1 MALFRI
7 SNSSHDAAT
16 RTVQAAE
23 HAEDLGYSNV
33 QRHYHPG
40 TNGQPGTH
48 TVTGEPPAAPESPRG
63 LFRR

>member
-1 MALFRI
+1 MSIFRI
-7 SNSSHDAAT
+7 SNSSHDAPT

-40 TNGQPGTH
+40 ANGQPGTH
-48 TVTGEPPAAPESPRG
+48 SVSGTPPQVPDTPPADH
-63 LFRR
+63 